1 MLTLFSARFT
11 IYTRE
16 GVEEM
21 SERIAEARKAI
32 GMSQK
37 TLAKEL
43 GIAANTLSG
52 YENGN
57 HKPDSDILVAVSS
70 ITGCTVD
77 YLLNRVDG
85 FHEYYD
91 PNNQKKSPAPAEA
104 KAREINAKHIM
115 DVFVSAGIMP
125 AGEDLSNEDLIFLRS
140 IANAVSTWF
149 QERHQTG

>member
-1 MLTLFSARFT
+1 
-11 IYTRE
+11 
-16 GVEEM
+16 M

-91 PNNQKKSPAPAEA
+91 PNNQKKIP
-104 KAREINAKHIM
+104 
-115 DVFVSAGIMP
+115 
-125 AGEDLSNEDLIFLRS
+125 RS
-140 IANAVSTWF
+140 GRSRNGGYYKVVN
-149 QERHQTG
+149 

>member
-1 MLTLFSARFT
+1 
-11 IYTRE
+11 
-16 GVEEM
+16 M

-91 PNNQKKSPAPAEA
+91 PNNQKKAPAPAEA
-104 KAREINAKHIM
+104 ETREISLEETDKLLVALGLIKEGEQLS
-115 DVFVSAGIMP
+115 DDDLAFLEGIIT
-125 AGEDLSNEDLIFLRS
+125 LLN
-140 IANAVSTWF
+140 TWF
-149 QERHQTG
+149 KRK

>member
-1 MLTLFSARFT
+1 MLTLFSTRFT

-91 PNNQKKSPAPAEA
+91 PNNQKKAPAPAEA
-104 KAREINAKHIM
+104 ETGEVTAEQIM
-115 DVFVSAGIMP
+115 QTFVSAGLAP
-125 AGEDLSNEDLIFLRS
+125 AGQDLTDEDLRFLRS
-140 IANAVSTWF
+140 VAKAVSAWF
-149 QERHQTG
+149 EQRDQGS